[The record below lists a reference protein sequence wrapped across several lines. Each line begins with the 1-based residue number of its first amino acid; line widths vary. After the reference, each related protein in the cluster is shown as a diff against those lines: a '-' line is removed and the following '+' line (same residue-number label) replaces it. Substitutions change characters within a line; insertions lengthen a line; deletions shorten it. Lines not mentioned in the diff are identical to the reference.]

1 MNTLASLYLGSEPV
15 GVTVLNDQLIVR
27 LADQRALALPLSLL
41 SQLSSDQSLPT
52 TTQFLLLRQPPA
64 IAHVH
69 VTERM
74 LNVYLRDGRMLAS
87 PLAWFPRLMHG
98 TPDERNHY
106 ELSGDNDVIHWPDLD
121 EDIELTRLFEGGQSL
136 ESEQSIQ
143 RWLRSRQASSVATLA
158 AD

>member
-1 MNTLASLYLGSEPV
+1 MNILASLYLGSEPV

-64 IAHVH
+64 IARVH

-106 ELSGDNDVIHWPDLD
+106 ELSGDDDVIHWPDLD
-121 EDIELTRLFEGGQSL
+121 EDIELIRLFEGGQSL

-143 RWLRSRQASSVATLA
+143 RWLRSRQASNVATLA